1 MEYINNEI
9 VSLEILN
16 ITNDPVETV
25 NDPVETVNDPVE
37 TVNDPTETVNDPV
50 ETVNDPTE
58 TDTMTCNTPCIGIT
72 KIVIKYDNEQTE
84 ELIVCNE
91 LYSNIKNKWLVDQ
104 PPFISDRF
112 KNIMNNI
119 ILACIHKNERCIN
132 ELNAY
137 FAVGNEENVKLFFN
151 YMRKRDLTEEKKK
164 WKIIS

>member
-16 ITNDPVETV
+16 IINDIDTNE
-25 NDPVETVNDPVE
+25 E
-37 TVNDPTETVNDPV
+37 
-50 ETVNDPTE
+50 
-58 TDTMTCNTPCIGIT
+58 DTTCNTQCIGIT
-72 KIVIKYDNEQTE
+72 KIVIKYDNDQTE
-84 ELIVCNE
+84 ELTVCNE
-91 LYSNIKNKWLVDQ
+91 LYSNIKNKWLVEQ

-132 ELNAY
+132 ELKAY
-137 FAVGNEENVKLFFN
+137 FSVGNVDNVKAFFN

>member
-16 ITNDPVETV
+16 ITND
-25 NDPVETVNDPVE
+25 
-37 TVNDPTETVNDPV
+37 
-50 ETVNDPTE
+50 
-58 TDTMTCNTPCIGIT
+58 TDTNTEGDTPCDTQCDTQCLGIT
-72 KIVIKYDNEQTE
+72 KIIIKYDNEQTE
-84 ELIVCNE
+84 ELTVCNGM
-91 LYSNIKNKWLVDQ
+91 YSNIKNKWLVDQ

-137 FAVGNEENVKLFFN
+137 FAVGNEENVKSFFN

>member
-16 ITNDPVETV
+16 ITNDP
-25 NDPVETVNDPVE
+25 
-37 TVNDPTETVNDPV
+37 TETN
-50 ETVNDPTE
+50 TI
-58 TDTMTCNTPCIGIT
+58 TCDISCIGIT

-84 ELIVCNE
+84 ELTVCNE

-137 FAVGNEENVKLFFN
+137 FAVGNEENVKSFFN

>member
-25 NDPVETVNDPVE
+25 NDPTE